1 MLLSI
6 KSLATV
12 SDFLN
17 SDVDNEI
24 SYLYSK
30 LYVETLVVHTH
41 SSYMTLIGVY
51 NMHGQVH
58 PN

>member
-6 KSLATV
+6 KYLAAV

-17 SDVDNEI
+17 SDVDNEM
-24 SYLYSK
+24 YSK